1 MMETFKEI
9 LGLIIT
15 ISSVLGVFSAI
26 INKLFDRKLKP
37 LEKKIDDNELAS
49 LKKDME
55 QWRFEVCRFAGDL
68 RRGIPHTRHEYA
80 SIFVFLSDYD
90 EAVDRLGVHNGLFE
104 SEEALIRE
112 CYNKLKDE

>member
-1 MMETFKEI
+1 MENIKEY
-9 LGLIIT
+9 LNLLLT
-15 ISSVLGVFSAI
+15 ISSVLGAFSAI
-26 INKLFDRKLKP
+26 VNKLIDRKIKP
-37 LEKKIDDNELAS
+37 LEKKIDKNELAS

-68 RRGIPHTRHEYA
+68 RRGTPHTRHEYA

-104 SEEALIRE
+104 SEEAFIRE
-112 CYNKLKDE
+112 CYDKLKDE

>member
-1 MMETFKEI
+1 MENIKEY
-9 LGLIIT
+9 LNLLLT
-15 ISSVLGVFSAI
+15 ISSVLGAFSAI
-26 INKLFDRKLKP
+26 VNKLIDRKIKP

-55 QWRFEVCRFAGDL
+55 HWRFEVCRFAGDL

-104 SEEALIRE
+104 SEEAFIRE

>member
-1 MMETFKEI
+1 MENLKDYLSLI
-9 LGLIIT
+9 LT

-26 INKLFDRKLKP
+26 VNKIIDKRIKP
-37 LEKKIDDNELAS
+37 LEEKIDNNELAS

-55 QWRFEVCRFAGDL
+55 QWRVEVCRFAGDL

-104 SEEALIRE
+104 SEEAFIRE